1 MFLLKIFEDQAQQ
14 HKKFI
19 DCEKARSDFR
29 IKEDDY
35 NQFNYYESIE
45 TEKKHDIRS
54 QNQEENKSSND
65 QNDEIWSLT
74 IKNAISPHKIELDE
88 NLRQEITQ
96 INFEIEHEE

>member
-35 NQFNYYESIE
+35 NQFNYY
-45 TEKKHDIRS
+45 
-54 QNQEENKSSND
+54 
-65 QNDEIWSLT
+65 
-74 IKNAISPHKIELDE
+74 
-88 NLRQEITQ
+88 
-96 INFEIEHEE
+96 